1 MFLTL
6 LVIAHLHYTQV
17 NGIKLHAAKPTI
29 VTQLHLQAQGIPLQP
44 AHVTIVKTWT
54 Y

>member
-6 LVIAHLHYTQV
+6 LVVAHLHYTQP
-17 NGIKLHAAKPTI
+17 NGIKLHTAKPT
-29 VTQLHLQAQGIPLQP
+29 VVAQLHLQAQGVQLKP
-44 AHVTIVKTWT
+44 AHLTIVKTWT